1 MAKRQFHLNEQEI
14 AQLRRAEALTRD
26 IHEFKRLQ
34 ATRLYGSGVAV
45 TKILEV
51 VGCGASSVRQ
61 WAMAYNADGVAGLR
75 SHWKGGNANKLTAP
89 QRAHIKERL
98 HQYRPVDLHL
108 SQGQYWTISDLRV
121 ALEQWYGVV
130 YKHRGGYHS
139 LLHACGFSYQR
150 TAKIYRSKPSA
161 AVVEQFESELEKK

>member
-108 SQGQYWTISDLRV
+108 MGKSKQIQTII
-121 ALEQWYGVV
+121 WGNY
-130 YKHRGGYHS
+130 
-139 LLHACGFSYQR
+139 
-150 TAKIYRSKPSA
+150 SA
-161 AVVEQFESELEKK
+161 MGRR